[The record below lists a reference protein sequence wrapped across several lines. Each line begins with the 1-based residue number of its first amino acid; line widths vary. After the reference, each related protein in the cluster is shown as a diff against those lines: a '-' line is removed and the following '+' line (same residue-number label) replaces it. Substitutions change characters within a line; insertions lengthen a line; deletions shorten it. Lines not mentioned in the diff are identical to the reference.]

1 MRKLPYQSSLQFIQR
16 PQLLWNDIG
25 DRKLWRGI
33 QWIRHGPTVP
43 SRLSWSAYQSNIPK
57 PSSGVRWKHGMRRFS
72 EYGNVASRIMDDDWG
87 SPMIYNFIYN
97 SSITCYGYCIS
108 GKEWNVVSSGCSW
121 HIDLY
126 KICLTTSHDYSI
138 TMFVE
143 NLFDPRLVWW
153 GVLAYFPRKSTN
165 PGESTVDLFIII
177 IITIIIITI
186 IIIIYGICIYIYKD
200 IYIHI

>member
-43 SRLSWSAYQSNIPK
+43 ARLSWSAYQSNIPK

-143 NLFDPRLVWW
+143 NLFDPRLVG
-153 GVLAYFPRKSTN
+153 GVFWLIFPEN
-165 PGESTVDLFIII
+165 PRILGNLQWICSSSSSSSSS
-177 IITIIIITI
+177 
-186 IIIIYGICIYIYKD
+186 ICIYRYVY
-200 IYIHI
+200 IYIDKYIYIYR